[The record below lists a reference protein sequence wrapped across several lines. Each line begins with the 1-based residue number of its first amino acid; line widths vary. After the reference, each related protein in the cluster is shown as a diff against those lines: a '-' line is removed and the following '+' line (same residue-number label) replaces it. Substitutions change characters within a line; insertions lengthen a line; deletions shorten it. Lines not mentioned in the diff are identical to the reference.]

1 MGISANRIAI
11 WLVALVGSAAAFGQ
25 SSPVLTGAAAYG
37 DWRSDAPG
45 VRRKITPSDMPPPYA
60 TASANSGPTIVEHPP
75 NAWPKAPPR
84 FVVEL
89 LATGLDNPRLI
100 RVSPSGD
107 LFIAESRPGR
117 IRVLRAPQRGGKSE
131 IRIFAEDLYQP
142 LGSPSGRRGPT
153 RATSIL
159 QTPTA
164 CSVSPIARA
173 IFSRLGQPRRLS
185 PRCRRAG
192 IRRATSS
199 SLQMGPACSFQ

>member
-25 SSPVLTGAAAYG
+25 SSPILTGAAAYG

-45 VRRKITPSDMPPPYA
+45 VRRKITPSDMPRPYA
-60 TASANSGPTIVEHPP
+60 TASANNGPTIVEHPP

-107 LFIAESRPGR
+107 VFIAESRPGR
-117 IRVLRAPQRGGKSE
+117 IRVFRAAQG
-131 IRIFAEDLYQP
+131 AESRRSASSRKISTSRLA
-142 LGSPSGRRGPT
+142 SPSGRRGPT
-153 RATSIL
+153 RAMSMS

-164 CSVSPIARA
+164 WSASPITRA
-173 IFSRLGQPRRLS
+173 IFSRPGQPRPLS
-185 PRCRRAG
+185 PACRRAG

-199 SLQMGPACSFQ
+199 SPPTAPACSFR